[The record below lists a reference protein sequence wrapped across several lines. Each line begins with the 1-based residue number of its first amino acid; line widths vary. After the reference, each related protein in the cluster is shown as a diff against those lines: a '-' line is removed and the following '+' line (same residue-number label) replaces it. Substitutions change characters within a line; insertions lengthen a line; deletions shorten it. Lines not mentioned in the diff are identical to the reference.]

1 MPLLARKRQLKQL
14 LPGRSAHML
23 YVDHIKGAGTELYQL
38 ACQLDLEG
46 IVAKRA
52 ASQYQNT
59 NGGDWIKIK
68 NPNYSQKECRVD
80 LFRRTG

>member
-1 MPLLARKRQLKQL
+1 
-14 LPGRSAHML
+14 ML

-52 ASQYQNT
+52 ASQYDHNA
-59 NGGDWIKIK
+59 NGDCIKIK
-68 NPNYSQKECRVD
+68 NPNYSQKEGRGD
-80 LFRRTG
+80 LLRRAG